1 MNEIPMYPKNA
12 IAVVDVRDVARA
24 HLEAVLRDEANGKRF
39 ILCADNPFMFELV
52 KVIKEKFGNEYP
64 VKEAKEMPIIIPF
77 FMRLWDKEMAGY
89 YERWGKNT
97 VFDGSSSFI
106 DSAFGLFRFL
116 VRIILLDNSQI
127 LSIIN
132 AFKAHLLGNM
142 NHSPISR
149 HNNRLNRIKTVSSSV
164 FDELQ

>member
-24 HLEAVLRDEANGKRF
+24 HLEAVLRDEASGKRF
-39 ILCADNPFMFELV
+39 ILCADNPFMFDLV
-52 KVIKEKFGNEYP
+52 NVMKEKFGNEYP

-97 VFDGSSSFI
+97 VVVDGSFASNILGI
-106 DSAFGLFRFL
+106 DYIGYDKMMQDMGIALIETGY
-116 VRIILLDNSQI
+116 VV
-127 LSIIN
+127 
-132 AFKAHLLGNM
+132 K
-142 NHSPISR
+142 
-149 HNNRLNRIKTVSSSV
+149 K
-164 FDELQ
+164 